1 MNDDSASPSPS
12 TEPAS
17 SRGAASG
24 DRVASLRGAQA
35 ASLGRRFWLRA
46 ATLGLVIF
54 ALALALSFAST
65 LNDHSRVDRMRAHG
79 VPVTVIVT
87 TCVGNMGGSGS
98 NVAGYV
104 CRGTYTLD
112 GVKYNEIISS
122 MTTFASPGSRVYA
135 VADPSQHGYVAL
147 ATAIRNASSSSAAF
161 AVLIVLTA
169 LLLLLVTSLLRVRR
183 RWNSEDGERQV

>member
-1 MNDDSASPSPS
+1 
-12 TEPAS
+12 
-17 SRGAASG
+17 
-24 DRVASLRGAQA
+24 
-35 ASLGRRFWLRA
+35 
-46 ATLGLVIF
+46 
-54 ALALALSFAST
+54 
-65 LNDHSRVDRMRAHG
+65 MRAHG

-112 GVKYNEIISS
+112 GVKYNEVISS

-161 AVLIVLTA
+161 AVLIVVTA
-169 LLLLLVTSLLRVRR
+169 LLLLLLSPCYCECGGAGTQRTANDKSDRSCRLSDLSHRRSRVIGDCASPTRR
-183 RWNSEDGERQV
+183 DAGGRG